1 MQSKHVFTLFGV
13 LAAGLLLFLV
23 FSQSASVPPA
33 EAPQPPAQVAQ
44 SPPEVA
50 SVQPSFGPLRQTDE
64 NGGTWSMDLAGAGR
78 SAEQAGPPILIKTDV
93 YRGGREVS
101 IGLVL
106 EGQAGERYR
115 PVVTKNRVRLPAPR
129 LRIVNEAGQVIVD
142 DSFRYG

>member
-1 MQSKHVFTLFGV
+1 MQVKHVFALFGV
-13 LAAGLLLFLV
+13 FAAGLLLFLV
-23 FSQSASVPPA
+23 LSQSASVPPA
-33 EAPQPPAQVAQ
+33 PAPVAQ
-44 SPPEVA
+44 SLPEA
-50 SVQPSFGPLRQTDE
+50 RGMRPSFGPLRQVDE
-64 NGGTWSMDLAGAGR
+64 DSNTWGLDPAGAGR
-78 SAEQAGPPILIKTDV
+78 STEQAGPPLVVKTNV
-93 YRGGREVS
+93 YPGGRAVS

>member
-13 LAAGLLLFLV
+13 LSAGLLLFLV
-23 FSQSASVPPA
+23 FSQPGSEPQAQVPQAPA
-33 EAPQPPAQVAQ
+33 PVAQ

-50 SVQPSFGPLRQTDE
+50 SMQPSFGPLRQVDE
-64 NGGTWSMDLAGAGR
+64 DGNTWGLDPAGTGR
-78 SAEQAGPPILIKTDV
+78 SAEQAGPPLVVKTDV
-93 YRGGREVS
+93 YPGGRAVS

>member
-1 MQSKHVFTLFGV
+1 MQNKHVFTLFGLV
-13 LAAGLLLFLV
+13 GAGLLLFLV
-23 FSQSASVPPA
+23 FSQPASEPPA
-33 EAPQPPAQVAQ
+33 QVPQPPAPVAQ

-78 SAEQAGPPILIKTDV
+78 SDEQAGPPILVKTDV

-101 IGLVL
+101 IGLIL

-115 PVVTKNRVRLPAPR
+115 PVVTRNRIRRPVPK